1 MYSLRRKRKERA
13 SDDKGP
19 KRGSTET
26 KGAPA
31 LHIPQFPC
39 GRMEGASVRGRKS
52 CNVVD
57 QCSGMEMT

>member
-19 KRGSTET
+19 KRGRTET

-31 LHIPQFPC
+31 LHIPLLMWKNGGSEC
-39 GRMEGASVRGRKS
+39 EREEKL
-52 CNVVD
+52 
-57 QCSGMEMT
+57 